1 MIIQKS
7 NDMQPLKSYING
19 VQTLFKRYFNKKEE
33 RRKSRLVHRLPP
45 VRTQMEMER
54 LVQAALAARDPE
66 NSDRQQ
72 LLEIYSNVWK
82 DSQVISERD
91 KAEAFL
97 ITEPFEVHA
106 KGEEKEDKGR
116 TALFARPWF
125 TQFLCA
131 AMDSEFWG
139 YQLIEFGEQD
149 ANGEFT
155 EVTVFPRE
163 YVRPFEKVITVYP
176 WDRDGIPYG
185 DHETEYFLLPVGTA
199 ENLGKLESISRE
211 VIWKTYAR
219 ADWSEY
225 NERFGKPFLTYKTN
239 ATDDADK
246 DRAARELQEFGA
258 NLAGVI
264 DSEDELIVTSVASK
278 ESSDNYKSLVE
289 VCDDNIAKM
298 MNGQTGTSKNAQWT
312 GTAEV
317 HERVMTEFTKARMKR
332 IQDIINYRLFP
343 FLVAHGYRL
352 DGYEFTFYGLK
363 DKDENTVDGKSWKP
377 DDPAREQKED
387 KGKDHGGYLGF
398 FALARKPEK

>member
-1 MIIQKS
+1 
-7 NDMQPLKSYING
+7 MQPLKSYING

-33 RRKSRLVHRLPP
+33 RRKSRLVHQLPP

-72 LLEIYSNVWK
+72 LLEIYSNVWR

-131 AMDSEFWG
+131 VMDSEFWG

-155 EVTVFPRE
+155 EVIVFPRE

-176 WDRDGIPYG
+176 WDRDGIPYTMG
-185 DHETEYFLLPVGTA
+185 IH
-199 ENLGKLESISRE
+199 SRGCG
-211 VIWKTYAR
+211 
-219 ADWSEY
+219 WSEY

-332 IQDIINYRLFP
+332 IQDVINYRLFP

-377 DDPAREQKED
+377 DDPAREQKKD
-387 KGKDHGGYLGF
+387 KGEDHGGYLGF
-398 FALARKPEK
+398 FGLARKPER

>member
-1 MIIQKS
+1 
-7 NDMQPLKSYING
+7 MQSLKHPFNG
-19 VQTLFKRYFNKKEE
+19 VKTLFKQYFNKKEE
-33 RRKSRLVHRLPP
+33 KRKSRLIHRMPP
-45 VRTQMEMER
+45 VRTRMEMDR
-54 LVQAALAARDPE
+54 LVQAALAALDPD
-66 NSDRQQ
+66 NSDRQP
-72 LLEIYSNVWK
+72 LLEIYFNSWK
-82 DSQVISERD
+82 DSQVIAERE

-97 ITEPFEVHA
+97 ITEPFEVHPV
-106 KGEEKEDKGR
+106 GEDGENKER
-116 TALFARPWF
+116 TDLFRRPWF
-125 TQFLCA
+125 TQFVCA
-131 AMDSEFWG
+131 AMYSEFWG

-155 EVTVFPRE
+155 EVNVFPRE
-163 YVRPFEKVITVYP
+163 HVRPFEKVITVWP
-176 WDRDGIPYG
+176 WDRDGISYEG
-185 DHETEYFLLPVGTA
+185 HETEFFLLPVGSA
-199 ENLGKLESISRE
+199 DNLGKLESISRE
-211 VIWKTYAR
+211 VIWKTFAR

-246 DRAARELQEFGA
+246 DRAVQELQEFGA

-278 ESSDNYKSLVE
+278 ESSDNYKSLVD

-343 FLVAHGYRL
+343 FLIAHGYRL
-352 DGYEFTFYGLK
+352 DGYEFLFYGLK
-363 DKDENTVDGKSWKP
+363 DKEENTVDGKSWKP
-377 DDPAREQKED
+377 DDPSKESQSD
-387 KGKDHGGYLGF
+387 RADYLSF
-398 FALARKPEK
+398 FELARKPAK